1 MTRVVALKS
10 LFMVDCSENM
20 QSDFSSLYI
29 IAVFVFCF
37 IVDILMDAE
46 KEGGYL

>member
-10 LFMVDCSENM
+10 IFMVHCSENVL
-20 QSDFSSLYI
+20 SAFSSLYI

-37 IVDILMDAE
+37 IVDLSMDAE
-46 KEGGYL
+46 EEGGYL